1 MKLVVAMLAAKSIEE
16 ITSARFVFVV
26 ALAVRL
32 VFGAATV
39 ISGVDIF
46 RGNEPSHIA
55 AHLAKGEGFS
65 SPYGLP
71 IAPTAQQPPVY
82 PVLLAIIFK
91 FLGVYSRAALA
102 AIVALNA
109 VAGAGI
115 AALIYLVGRQYF
127 SSTAAIV
134 SAWAW
139 VGWSEFVA
147 TDIFIT
153 NYTLSALAVLA
164 WLRFLPAIENRKT
177 SWFFLG
183 GAVGLG
189 ILLNPTLVLVVIA
202 SAGWLRQRSPR
213 LLAAAVVGCFVVVSP
228 WIVRN
233 YLTLHAFYPAM
244 RDDLGMN
251 LYMGNHR
258 GMEENPQQCVS
269 KLCEGTANFNNAD
282 FPRQDPGLFATL
294 GEAEFMRQKQ
304 REAIAYIR
312 SEPTKFLLRT
322 AKRVASFWLVPH
334 PVLRF
339 VIFTLACAW
348 LWRSSGPLRLF
359 LLGVFGAYPI
369 VFYMTQI
376 AWVDWYRHPI
386 EPLIL
391 LSAAAGGEYIYQGLR
406 SRFSY

>member
-1 MKLVVAMLAAKSIEE
+1 LESTESRLAAKSIKE
-16 ITSARFVFVV
+16 ITSARFVFIV

-32 VFGAATV
+32 IFGVATV
-39 ISGVDIF
+39 ISGVGIF
-46 RGNEPSHIA
+46 TGNEPSHIA

-65 SPYGLP
+65 SPYDAVP

-115 AALIYLVGRQYF
+115 AALIYLVGQQYF
-127 SSTAAIV
+127 SSTAAII

-147 TDIFIT
+147 TDILIT
-153 NYTLSALAVLA
+153 NYTLSVLAVLV
-164 WLRFLPAIENRKT
+164 WLRYLPAMENRKT

-189 ILLNPTLVLVVIA
+189 MLLNPTLVLVVIA

-228 WIVRN
+228 WIVRD

-244 RDDLGMN
+244 RDDLGMQ

-258 GMEENPQQCVS
+258 GMEENPQPCVS
-269 KLCEGTANFNNAD
+269 KLCEGTANFNNAG
-282 FPRQDPGLFATL
+282 FPRQDPGPFATL
-294 GEAEFMRQKQ
+294 GEAEFMRHNQ

-312 SEPTKFLLRT
+312 SAPAKFLVRT
-322 AKRVASFWLVPH
+322 AKRVASFWLLPH

-339 VIFTLACAW
+339 VIFTLAGAW
-348 LWRSSGPLRLF
+348 LWHSSRPLRLF
-359 LLGVFGAYPI
+359 LLVMFGAYPI
-369 VFYMTQI
+369 VFYITQI
-376 AWVDWYRHPI
+376 AWVDCYRHPI

-391 LSAAAGGEYIYQGLR
+391 LSAAAGGESMYQGLR
-406 SRFSY
+406 SRFS